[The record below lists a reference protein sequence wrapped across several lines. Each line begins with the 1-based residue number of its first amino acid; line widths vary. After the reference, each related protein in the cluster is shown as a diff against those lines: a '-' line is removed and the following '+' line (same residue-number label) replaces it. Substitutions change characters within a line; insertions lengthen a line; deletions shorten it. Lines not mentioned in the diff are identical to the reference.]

1 MSDSAQDFEARVR
14 QARQRAVAFKTVETF
29 GGITKRRL
37 WLRDSGDQSGATD
50 GHAIHAPF
58 TDPDFY
64 RIVEHEISHILFQSN
79 SLARKKFLEEYCAK
93 VEQVTQ
99 KAGVRVNVA
108 GFRKMMSAIIGILED
123 HRVNSLWG
131 LLYPGSYMQ
140 IQERNKVHAET
151 AVPHVDRSLLAY
163 MLTLHAGMDA
173 QSNFSKYKPFIQEA
187 FRKVERKGFGAT
199 LLATK
204 WLVTQ
209 LVSELIREQTGQS
222 SPQAPPQ
229 VQNYNP
235 QAAIQALLPGG
246 GGGGSQSS
254 QGGQQQQ
261 QDGGTNGPQDPN
273 ALDPDQDGWYPPPVG
288 GDLQTRSNALDKL
301 EQMADADN
309 HEDDKDDFQDPKF
322 PSRQELSDA
331 DQVADEV
338 TSIDA
343 NDQSQMDDFMGRSEQ
358 EMQNIVDEA
367 ARAMRQQMT
376 EDDWT
381 KRDAMAKVVFTDVRS
396 KDIADTI
403 DITPD
408 DRNAIK
414 RLRAQFFRVMGRT
427 KTALSDSGT
436 KIDLQAYIQ
445 ARAAGQIGECFEHEV
460 RGQGFKSVILL
471 DRSGSMYGEKTQQ
484 AERACRII
492 ARSTRFPFVDMN
504 VWGFKSTDTGQVDID
519 RFDRMMDSYTTKRS
533 CVGGVT
539 PLHIA
544 VRLGV
549 RYLEG
554 GPEAKHLFVLTD
566 GFPIYSR
573 RDGRDFPTWQLMMYV
588 RDEVLRARKHGIG
601 VTCLFIGH
609 GYGSYDVTPKQMRF
623 MFGAPKNWA
632 MLEPQRLG
640 DGLIRSVSKSFI
652 NYLRKG

>member
-1 MSDSAQDFEARVR
+1 MSDQAQDFDARVR

-37 WLRDSGDQSGATD
+37 WLRDSGDEGGATD

-58 TDPDFY
+58 QDPDFY
-64 RIVEHEISHILFQSN
+64 RIVEHEISHVLFQSN
-79 SLARKKFLEEYCAK
+79 SLARKKFLEEYCGK

-99 KAGVRVNVA
+99 KAGVQVNIG
-108 GFRKMMSAIIGILED
+108 GFKKMMAAMIGILED

-131 LLYPGSYMQ
+131 LLYPGSYME
-140 IQERNKVHAET
+140 IQKRNLAHAEE
-151 AVPHVDRSLLAY
+151 AKDKVNRSLLAY
-163 MLTLHAGMDA
+163 MLTIHAGLDP
-173 QSNFSKYKPFIQEA
+173 QSAFSKYKPFIQES

-222 SPQAPPQ
+222 SPQAPPD
-229 VQNYNP
+229 VQNYDP
-235 QAAIQALLPGG
+235 HAAIQAMLPGG
-246 GGGGSQSS
+246 GGGG
-254 QGGQQQQ
+254 GQQQQ
-261 QDGGTNGPQDPN
+261 PGG
-273 ALDPDQDGWYPPPVG
+273 GWYPPPVG
-288 GDLQTRSNALDKL
+288 GDLQTRSNALDQL

-331 DQVADEV
+331 DQEADEV
-338 TSIDA
+338 TGIDA
-343 NDQSQMDDFMGRSEQ
+343 NDQTQMDDFMGRSEQ

-367 ARAMRQQMT
+367 ARAMRQQMS

-381 KRDAMAKVVFTDVRS
+381 KRDAMAKVVFTDVKQS
-396 KDIADTI
+396 DVDTTI
-403 DITPD
+403 DIAPD

-436 KIDLQAYIQ
+436 KIDIQAYIQ
-445 ARAAGQIGECFEHEV
+445 ARASGHLGECFEHEV

-471 DRSGSMYGEKTQQ
+471 DRSGSMYGDKTRQ
-484 AERACRII
+484 AERSCRII

-504 VWGFKSTDTGQVDID
+504 VWGFKSTDNGQVDID
-519 RFDRMMDSYTTKRS
+519 RFDRMMDTYTTKKS
-533 CVGGVT
+533 YVGGVT

-554 GPEAKHLFVLTD
+554 GPEAKHLIVLTD
-566 GFPIYSR
+566 GFPIYQR

-588 RDEVLRARKHGIG
+588 RDEVLRARRHGIG
-601 VTCLFIGH
+601 VTCLLIGH
-609 GYGSYDVTPKQMRF
+609 GGGHYDVSSKQMRF

-632 MLEPQRLG
+632 RLEPNRLG
-640 DGLIRSVSKSFI
+640 DGLIKAVSSSFI